1 LELFEVQLHHLTPN
15 SIVNLSKFVW
25 ACRTFGAEPDLDC
38 FCKYYELHN
47 QGPKKV
53 LIGAEER
60 LMDGQYARC
69 TFHPRRALGG
79 HTKVELS
86 YAQRN
91 RWDDD
96 WNRHWFY
103 IRTVGLK
110 RKDKDGKE
118 DLVRSLMGTFKP
130 KSIIPPVK
138 TSLQVACEKA
148 FDLASRV
155 CSGRDLVE
163 EFLAAGI
170 YPLGRDTWTDFT
182 IEKMELRYLDEGV
195 HMPFPRFGL
204 SRPKSENDGKFVRRI
219 EEEANKILGDYSD
232 KEHAARVAVLGT
244 CPRLNRVFEEMKVTY
259 SERPVPEKFWLREQ
273 AACLWKEN
281 TSGTSGGSKRKD
293 LPRKSVA
300 YRKRVKSLDAGQHE
314 AKYLSPTLS
323 PVAELAKDGEAE
335 DTDLCSGGDSL
346 DKNVAG
352 LVRECRLPSVFDDDV
367 EDMELI
373 DDDDSGL
380 VTSTL
385 QGAIA
390 EEKEDVDPI
399 GDADPKIAAV
409 ASVEVAAAI
418 DVSGAALSSPSSSR
432 GSRAHLLAVL
442 EGILALFLA
451 W

>member
-1 LELFEVQLHHLTPN
+1 
-15 SIVNLSKFVW
+15 
-25 ACRTFGAEPDLDC
+25 
-38 FCKYYELHN
+38 
-47 QGPKKV
+47 
-53 LIGAEER
+53 
-60 LMDGQYARC
+60 M
-69 TFHPRRALGG
+69 
-79 HTKVELS
+79 
-86 YAQRN
+86 
-91 RWDDD
+91 
-96 WNRHWFY
+96 
-103 IRTVGLK
+103 
-110 RKDKDGKE
+110 
-118 DLVRSLMGTFKP
+118 
-130 KSIIPPVK
+130 
-138 TSLQVACEKA
+138 
-148 FDLASRV
+148 
-155 CSGRDLVE
+155 
-163 EFLAAGI
+163 
-170 YPLGRDTWTDFT
+170 PLGRDTWTDFT
-182 IEKMELRYLDEGV
+182 FEKMELRYLDEGV
-195 HMPFPRFGL
+195 PMPFPRFGF
-204 SRPKSENDGKFVRRI
+204 SRPKSENDGKFVRGI

-259 SERPVPEKFWLREQ
+259 SERPVPEKFRLREQ

-281 TSGTSGGSKRKD
+281 TSGASGGSKRKD
-293 LPRKSVA
+293 LSRKSVA

-323 PVAELAKDGEAE
+323 PVAELAK

-418 DVSGAALSSPSSSR
+418 DVSGAALSSPSSNR
-432 GSRAHLLAVL
+432 GNRAHLLLAVL
-442 EGILALFLA
+442 EGILAFFLA
-451 W
+451 WEILTRATLQGLWWRLGALHQLIPLGLLEQV